1 MCFGANHSK
10 TYTRPIAPESKNT
23 HTIATGVRTLKV
35 LLPPSSERDRVTL
48 VGDKNAWAGIP
59 VGIAKRKPPP
69 ERLGPPPRPGTITD
83 RDGRNPPPSVV
94 GGGDEFLTRYN
105 WIPAPL
111 VGKTPLVQTR
121 SAAVQNS
128 R

>member
-1 MCFGANHSK
+1 MQIQIQ
-10 TYTRPIAPESKNT
+10 TRFVT
-23 HTIATGVRTLKV
+23 TGVRTLKV

-48 VGDKNAWAGIP
+48 VEDKNAWAGVP

-69 ERLGPPPRPGTITD
+69 DRLGAPPRPGTITGAD
-83 RDGRNPPPSVV
+83 RDVRNLPVSADGSDSECV
-94 GGGDEFLTRYN
+94 TKYN

-111 VGKTPLVQTR
+111 VGKTPLLQTP
-121 SAAVQNS
+121 STPS